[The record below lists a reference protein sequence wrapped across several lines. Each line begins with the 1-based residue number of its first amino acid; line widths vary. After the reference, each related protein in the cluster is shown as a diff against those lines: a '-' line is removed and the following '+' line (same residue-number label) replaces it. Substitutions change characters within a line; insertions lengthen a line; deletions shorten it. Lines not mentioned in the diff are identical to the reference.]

1 MSNAI
6 DFSVIIPNYNGAGR
20 LEACLERLPEAVR
33 NAPCPCEIIVVD
45 DASTDGS
52 ADTAA
57 AFPDAQLIKNDKNM
71 GFGATCNRGAMRA
84 RGRIIYFLN
93 NDVEVS
99 PDFIAP
105 LLNHFDDSEVFAV
118 ASHAHDENGRIVAG
132 RNTPAFVSGFL
143 KANTDENAPP
153 DRPSITI
160 YASGGGAAFDRDK
173 FLALGGFDPLYHPFY
188 WEDFD
193 LGYRAWKRGMRVIYE
208 PRSRVLHKTH
218 GSIREA
224 FSEQHVARISRRNQL
239 ICNWKNLTDANLRAA
254 HFASLTFK
262 TAGNVLALRPR
273 FLPIISE
280 AAANNAAIRDARKK
294 EEPHIK
300 RSDKDVFDCFR
311 DISKISQ

>member
-1 MSNAI
+1 MSNTI

-20 LEACLERLPEAVR
+20 LEACLARLSEAVR
-33 NAPCPCEIIVVD
+33 NAPCACEVIVVD
-45 DASTDGS
+45 DASTDGG
-52 ADTAA
+52 ADAA
-57 AFPDAQLIKNDKNM
+57 ASLPDTQLIKNDKNI
-71 GFGATCNRGAMRA
+71 GFGATCNNGAARA

-105 LLNHFDDSEVFAV
+105 LLNHFDDPEVFAV
-118 ASHAHDENGRIVAG
+118 ASHAADEHGRIVAG

-143 KANTDENAPP
+143 KAGTDENAPL
-153 DRPSITI
+153 DRPADTI
-160 YASGGGAAFDRDK
+160 YASGGGAAFDRDN

-224 FSEQHVARISRRNQL
+224 FSEQRVARISRRNQL

-254 HFASLTFK
+254 HFTSLTLK
-262 TAGNVLALRPR
+262 TAGNVLTLRPR
-273 FLPIISE
+273 FVPIIAE
-280 AAANNAAIRDARKK
+280 AAALNAAIRDARKK
-294 EEPHIK
+294 EAPYIK
-300 RSDKDVFDCFR
+300 RSDKAVFDCFTR
-311 DISKISQ
+311 Q